1 MAHPIVIMSYDK
13 SPAITKA
20 VAALEEAGLEV
31 VVLNTAT
38 AKLVNF
44 LGALAGE
51 DPDAEETPPE
61 EEKEEK
67 PEDKSEEEPPV
78 EPAPEETPPEDLPPE
93 DEPVEEAVVNGE
105 KVLVEMVD
113 GDQLVLHPSE
123 ISVSNRTTYKL
134 NESDYSFWPD
144 INETAV
150 TGNVELEYQGQKHL
164 VRAIFSDA
172 ATNPPVLKMGK
183 EWINRVDK

>member
-51 DPDAEETPPE
+51 DPEEEEETPPE
-61 EEKEEK
+61 EEKAEEK
-67 PEDKSEEEPPV
+67 PEEEPPV
-78 EPAPEETPPEDLPPE
+78 ELAPEEEPPEDLPPE
-93 DEPVEEAVVNGE
+93 DKPVEEAVVNGE

-144 INETAV
+144 INETEV
-150 TGNVELEYQGQKHL
+150 IGNVELEYQGQKHL
-164 VRAIFSDA
+164 VKAIFSDA